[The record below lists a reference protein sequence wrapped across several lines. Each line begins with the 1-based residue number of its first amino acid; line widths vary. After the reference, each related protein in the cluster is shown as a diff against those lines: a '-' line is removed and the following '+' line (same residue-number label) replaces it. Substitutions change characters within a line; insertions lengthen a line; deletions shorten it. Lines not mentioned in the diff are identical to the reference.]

1 MQVVSPQK
9 VVKLLCAAMWD
20 PLLKDSLSL
29 SLSLC
34 MEAIEL
40 YDSMDSNQCLFVDD
54 NYLFLNNCKNYYS
67 RSNS

>member
-1 MQVVSPQK
+1 MQEVSPQK
-9 VVKLLCAAMWD
+9 VVKLLSAVMWD
-20 PLLKDSLSL
+20 PLLKD